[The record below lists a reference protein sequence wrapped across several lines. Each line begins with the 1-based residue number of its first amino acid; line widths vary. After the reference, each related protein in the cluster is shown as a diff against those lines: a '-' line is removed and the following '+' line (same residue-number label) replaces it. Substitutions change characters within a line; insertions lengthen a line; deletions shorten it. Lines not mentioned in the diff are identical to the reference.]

1 MSSPSTHVHVPAG
14 HGRTF
19 EVRSGQFITVIDR
32 DGQQAADFVA
42 IVNGAPEQYLSP
54 THTRRRLDS
63 LFFAVGDSLYSNAD
77 EPLLTILH
85 DTVGVHDANVPACDC
100 TRFSVDFGVDG
111 HRNCLDNMHEGLSHY
126 GVLPVNVPE
135 PFNLFQNGPVT
146 PPARPATGSFSGR
159 SRTWCA
165 RCRRAR
171 RTSFPATGC
180 WSPPSTSSS
189 PTKRPRTLEDR
200 PMLLMKDA
208 TETRAPL
215 PMQSVTVPAASA
227 GSMLVKRG
235 QLLRIT
241 AREDGAV
248 ASLFGFSEAE
258 PTVHLSVHHTRVFSN
273 SYVLGAGMRLVNNRR
288 RPVMVLG
295 KDSVGQHDLLM
306 PASTTAFLAAN
317 GYEGQPG
324 CVEALVAE
332 LQRLNRQQPKLPDPI
347 NLFMN
352 VQLDQQGTL
361 TPQPNTVKA
370 GDSVTCRVVLDTVF
384 VVSTCCTG
392 IAGND
397 KPGAV
402 ELSVAEDLSDFP
414 A

>member
-1 MSSPSTHVHVPAG
+1 
-14 HGRTF
+14 
-19 EVRSGQFITVIDR
+19 
-32 DGQQAADFVA
+32 
-42 IVNGAPEQYLSP
+42 
-54 THTRRRLDS
+54 
-63 LFFAVGDSLYSNAD
+63 
-77 EPLLTILH
+77 
-85 DTVGVHDANVPACDC
+85 
-100 TRFSVDFGVDG
+100 
-111 HRNCLDNMHEGLSHY
+111 
-126 GVLPVNVPE
+126 
-135 PFNLFQNGPVT
+135 
-146 PPARPATGSFSGR
+146 
-159 SRTWCA
+159 
-165 RCRRAR
+165 
-171 RTSFPATGC
+171 
-180 WSPPSTSSS
+180 
-189 PTKRPRTLEDR
+189 
-200 PMLLMKDA
+200 MLLMKEA
-208 TETRAPL
+208 TDTRAPL

-227 GSMLVKRG
+227 GSILVKRG

-241 AREDGAV
+241 ALEDGAV

-317 GYEGQPG
+317 GYAGQPG
-324 CVEALVAE
+324 CVESLVAE

-347 NLFMN
+347 NLFVH

-361 TPQPNTVKA
+361 TPLPNTVKA
-370 GDSVTCRVVLDTVF
+370 GDSVTCRVVLDTLF